1 MPLVVQM
8 CVEARHGTAR
18 KGSEGELGGFA
29 SVIRSQQ
36 HMVRSQNAIEKQREK
51 QDKNPVYVQ
60 TPNVRCF
67 LLLVLKI
74 GLGLVVSDG
83 SLGFN

>member
-1 MPLVVQM
+1 M
-8 CVEARHGTAR
+8 
-18 KGSEGELGGFA
+18 
-29 SVIRSQQ
+29 IRSQQ

-60 TPNVRCF
+60 TPNVQCF

-83 SLGFN
+83 CEVIKRCVSCLIFEENKFLSA